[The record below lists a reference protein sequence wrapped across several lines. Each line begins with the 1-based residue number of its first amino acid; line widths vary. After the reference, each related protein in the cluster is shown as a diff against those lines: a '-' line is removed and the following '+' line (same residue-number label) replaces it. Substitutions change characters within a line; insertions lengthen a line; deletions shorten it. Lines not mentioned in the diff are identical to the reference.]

1 MSKKEYHIVP
11 NSTRG
16 GWDIKKSN
24 AHISNIHT
32 DTKADAVKL
41 GRIISQ
47 RANSDLI
54 IHGSNNRIQRTDNRG
69 KGLCQPKVK
78 E

>member
-11 NSTRG
+11 NTIRG

-24 AHISNIHT
+24 AHISHIHT

-47 RANSDLI
+47 RANSVLI
-54 IHGSNNRIQRTDNRG
+54 VHGSNSRIRHTDNLG
-69 KGLCQPKVK
+69 KDLCQPKAK